1 MNKSCI
7 LCNGKYNF
15 DSILIKECLN
25 ETTIAFAGGSGKA
38 DNNNHFRYCPACGE
52 KLTKEK
58 ISKENNPANQGGIRG
73 IAVLE
78 RKLNKEEFFRH
89 ALKELCI

>member
-25 ETTIAFAGGSGKA
+25 EITIAFAGGSGKA
-38 DNNNHFRYCPACGE
+38 NNNNNRFRYCPACGE
-52 KLTKEK
+52 KLTKE
-58 ISKENNPANQGGIRG
+58 NFGGREI
-73 IAVLE
+73 
-78 RKLNKEEFFRH
+78 
-89 ALKELCI
+89 

>member
-25 ETTIAFAGGSGKA
+25 KTTIAFAGGSGKA
-38 DNNNHFRYCPACGE
+38 DNNNRF
-52 KLTKEK
+52 
-58 ISKENNPANQGGIRG
+58 
-73 IAVLE
+73 
-78 RKLNKEEFFRH
+78 
-89 ALKELCI
+89 

>member
-38 DNNNHFRYCPACGE
+38 DNNNRFRYCPACGE
-52 KLTKEK
+52 KLTKENFGGRE
-58 ISKENNPANQGGIRG
+58 IQELNLVFKEKK
-73 IAVLE
+73 E
-78 RKLNKEEFFRH
+78 RM
-89 ALKELCI
+89 IYDYG